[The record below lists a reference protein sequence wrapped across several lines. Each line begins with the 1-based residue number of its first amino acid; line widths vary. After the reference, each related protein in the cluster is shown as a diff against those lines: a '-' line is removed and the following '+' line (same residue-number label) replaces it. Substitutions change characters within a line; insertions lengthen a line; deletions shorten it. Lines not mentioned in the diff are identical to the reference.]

1 MSVQTFLFKRADGDN
16 TKRAQLV
23 DASEFVGGEGQQQT
37 PPNEI
42 SYGITHKPL
51 LNFVGEILANGAK
64 LKLENTNIPTGMDFS
79 DYRWVNFAQLEG
91 TATESQMSYDFL
103 HSDEDELYLRGA
115 KKGYVCIIGYQ
126 I

>member
-1 MSVQTFLFKRADGDN
+1 MSVQTFLFKRKDGDK

-23 DASEFVGGEGQQQT
+23 DASEFVGSNEQDT

-51 LNFVGEILANGAK
+51 LNFVGEILSNGAK
-64 LKLENTNIPTGMDFS
+64 LKLEDTNIPTGMDFD
-79 DYRWVNFAQLEG
+79 DYRWLNFVQLEG
-91 TATESQMSYDFL
+91 TATESQLSYDPL
-103 HSDEDELYLRGA
+103 HSDEDELYLRNA
-115 KKGYVCIIGYQ
+115 QKGYVCLIGYQ